1 MYKRMNKFNKKTNI
15 RAVFHKTEKK
25 ISLFNKIILFK
36 NLDIQIIEIKNQV
49 KKIYI
54 HNIPRNYLQYNKLKL
69 QIKNNI
75 PPNKSS

>member
-1 MYKRMNKFNKKTNI
+1 MNKFNNKMNI
-15 RAVFHKTEKK
+15 RAVFLKTEKK

-49 KKIYI
+49 IKIYI
-54 HNIPRNYLQYNKLKL
+54 HNIPRNYLQCNKSKL

-75 PPNKSS
+75 PPN